1 MKASN
6 LLLAIYFNMVK
17 IVYIVQDN
25 TKLIKLIHGMRLI
38 LLGSFISSVVI
49 MMIL

>member
-25 TKLIKLIHGMRLI
+25 TKFYTQKRAEIVDIHCL
-38 LLGSFISSVVI
+38 FYWYH
-49 MMIL
+49 